1 MVIKKKT
8 TKKKAT
14 KKKTAKKVVKKKNT
28 KKTRQGMHPN
38 SLRNL
43 KIIKKGEI
51 RNPLGAGAH
60 DKDRKALKRLT
71 HKMIKKLINL
81 ALTGTLEDLNAVA
94 QNPRSSALEVGI
106 SSALA
111 NAIKKG
117 DWSTLKGIVEAL
129 VGKEADKFIIE
140 AQGEIE
146 HKVIN
151 DGVINVHFTNVK
163 PEKPKPNKDSES

>member
-8 TKKKAT
+8 IKKKAT
-14 KKKTAKKVVKKKNT
+14 KKAVKKKTT

-38 SLRNL
+38 SLKNL
-43 KIIKKGEI
+43 KIIQKGEI

-71 HKMIKKLINL
+71 HKMIKKLINR

-94 QNPRSSALEVGI
+94 KNPRSSALEVGI

-146 HKVIN
+146 HNIVS
-151 DGVINVHFTNVK
+151 DGIINVHFTNVK
-163 PEKPKPNKDSES
+163 PEEPKPDKDSES